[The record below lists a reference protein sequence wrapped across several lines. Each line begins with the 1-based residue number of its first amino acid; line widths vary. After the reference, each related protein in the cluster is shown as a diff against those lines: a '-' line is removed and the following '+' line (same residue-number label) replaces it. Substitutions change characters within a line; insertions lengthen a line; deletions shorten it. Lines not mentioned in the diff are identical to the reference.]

1 MHDEPTDWKKVL
13 GQGIVALF
21 RKPVSQEDGRLAS
34 QRIFLPELN
43 SPFFCTRRGGRVIGC
58 CKLLG
63 VRILYFCSCP
73 YRSGHN
79 VPINLQQDNCYFQ
92 FCNFLLPYEWKSFT
106 VFKVESGR
114 QSLENGL
121 SCTFQA
127 PGNILLQWCGANMTE
142 HRQQS
147 TKVALKG
154 IDPAQ
159 RQPCFLC

>member
-1 MHDEPTDWKKVL
+1 MPPNPQLPKRFQQIILKGKVER
-13 GQGIVALF
+13 GPVYLF
-21 RKPVSQEDGRLAS
+21 QTSWS
-34 QRIFLPELN
+34 SN
-43 SPFFCTRRGGRVIGC
+43 
-58 CKLLG
+58 LL
-63 VRILYFCSCP
+63 FWQC
-73 YRSGHN
+73 RSGHSIS
-79 VPINLQQDNCYFQ
+79 INLQQDNCYFL

>member
-1 MHDEPTDWKKVL
+1 MHDGPTDWKKVL

-34 QRIFLPELN
+34 QRIILPELKF
-43 SPFFCTRRGGRVIGC
+43 SFCTKRGGRVIGC

-73 YRSGHN
+73 CRSGYK
-79 VPINLQQDNCYFQ
+79 VPINLQQDNCYFL
-92 FCNFLLPYEWKSFT
+92 FCNFLLLYEWKSFT
-106 VFKVESGR
+106 LLKVESGR

-127 PGNILLQWCGANMTE
+127 PGNILLWWCRASMTE
-142 HRQQS
+142 HRQQN
-147 TKVALKG
+147 TK
-154 IDPAQ
+154 
-159 RQPCFLC
+159 